1 MKKLIIATNNAG
13 KVREIKSIFTGIYDE
28 VKSLKDENIN
38 VDVEEDGTTF
48 HENAA
53 KKAVEISRIVD
64 CDVMADDS
72 GLCVEALG
80 GAPGIYSA
88 RYAGE
93 HGDDEQNIIKL
104 LDDLKDTED
113 EKRDAY
119 FSCCMVLARGGK
131 EIEFAD
137 GRVYGKILR
146 EKKGEG
152 GFGYDPIFFY
162 EPAGLSFGEM
172 SAEDK
177 NAVSH
182 RANALAIMKEK
193 LTK

>member
-104 LDDLKDTED
+104 LDDLKDIED

-119 FSCCMVLARGGK
+119 FSCCMVLAN
-131 EIEFAD
+131 I
-137 GRVYGKILR
+137 
-146 EKKGEG
+146 
-152 GFGYDPIFFY
+152 
-162 EPAGLSFGEM
+162 PA
-172 SAEDK
+172 
-177 NAVSH
+177 
-182 RANALAIMKEK
+182 AIS
-193 LTK
+193 T